1 MENKKFM
8 QVAIKAVVDY
18 FNTRV
23 DATDRKKIT
32 EDDVFIVWMCKTLG
46 NNKAMLSTTVS
57 DGMYYEFTWN
67 GAKNEGDLDAYK
79 KWENVVVTAD

>member
-46 NNKAMLSTTVS
+46 ITRLCCPPLFLMACTTNLPGMVRRARVTSTHTRS
-57 DGMYYEFTWN
+57 GRT
-67 GAKNEGDLDAYK
+67 
-79 KWENVVVTAD
+79 

>member
-1 MENKKFM
+1 MDNRKFM
-8 QVAIKAVVDY
+8 QVAVKAVVDY
-18 FNTRV
+18 FNTHHNM
-23 DATDRKKIT
+23 KIT
-32 EDDVFIVWMCKTLG
+32 DDDVFIVWMCKTIA

-67 GAKNEGDLDAYK
+67 GAKNEGYLDAYK